1 MVKKSTC
8 NAGHPGSI
16 PGSERSPGE
25 GNCNPLQY
33 SCLGNS
39 VNRGAWRAIVHGV
52 RHTGEVKQC
61 LEFAFNIIS
70 KLSAIKFMYVIHKIF
85 EYHAPNPIFALLYLF
100 VVLFAHFL
108 IELTLFFRAILHL
121 QKN

>member
-1 MVKKSTC
+1 
-8 NAGHPGSI
+8 
-16 PGSERSPGE
+16 
-25 GNCNPLQY
+25 
-33 SCLGNS
+33 
-39 VNRGAWRAIVHGV
+39 
-52 RHTGEVKQC
+52 
-61 LEFAFNIIS
+61 
-70 KLSAIKFMYVIHKIF
+70 MYVIHKIF